1 MSMDPAVTTL
11 FIMNLITGLAGAI
24 ALAIYLANVTRRSG
38 GILRHF
44 FNLIVLYLI
53 EGVGL
58 AACMGIPV
66 FNIGFAFIWG
76 VVLGLRLRTQTTPHG
91 ALKSSFFISIYSS
104 LPAASLIVI
113 PPVAMLTGWNIV
125 SASEA
130 IRMGIPEFIPAP
142 ANTILGFFAVL
153 SIGAVV
159 FKMVIT
165 TGIVSVLV
173 LLRESHMIGRP

>member
-11 FIMNLITGLAGAI
+11 IIINLLTGFGGAI
-24 ALAIYLANVTRRSG
+24 TLAIYLANVSRRSR

-44 FNLIVLYLI
+44 INLIMLYLI

-58 AACMGIPV
+58 AACMGIPIFSV
-66 FNIGFAFIWG
+66 GFAFIWG
-76 VVLGLRLRTQTTPHG
+76 LALGLRLRTQMTPYG
-91 ALKSSFFISIYSS
+91 ALKTSFFISIYSS
-104 LPAASLIVI
+104 LPAASLLLI
-113 PPVAMLTGWNIV
+113 PLVALLGGWNIV
-125 SASEA
+125 APSEA

-165 TGIVSVLV
+165 TGIVSMLI
-173 LLRESHMIGRP
+173 LLRERHIIGRP